1 MADDP
6 QTPREQPAAGQA
18 AAAIQVPQ
26 NVKNLHNKALA
37 ALERDNL
44 EFAIEMFLK
53 CVELA
58 PAYLGARRNLRLAE
72 VARFKRARKGKM
84 AHILAN
90 VTGLPKQLKTQALL
104 KAGKTSEALMAAEA
118 LMQIDPLN
126 VRFGRTYAAAAVAA
140 EQPDA
145 AVMTLEIMREHSP
158 SSIDVVEALGRVYHT
173 VGNYKSAREC
183 LEKVLV
189 LRPHDADI
197 GKLLKDA
204 EALATLGSGWDEA
217 HREGK
222 SYQAVLAN
230 KEQAV
235 QLERAAKAVK
245 TTEDAESLIAEAQ
258 AKIEAEPNNLNYR
271 LNLAHLMMQQKRF
284 DDAIEVLTA
293 AREVHAADPELDRRL
308 TNAKVAKFDAGIAA
322 LREQGDTDSAADLE
336 QERNQFVFDDLSER
350 VQRYP
355 NDARLRFELGLQYY
369 SNDYFD
375 EAIQQFQLA
384 QKSPKDRVQALYH
397 LALCFRAKGRLDMAV
412 TQLEQAAELLP
423 AMNDEK
429 MDVLYELAGIHQ
441 EEGNLEEAAKLYK
454 EIYRIDVTYRDV
466 ARKVDEIYAAQK
478 AAQTSRGPQ

>member
-1 MADDP
+1 MAEETP
-6 QTPREQPAAGQA
+6 TPREPAAT
-18 AAAIQVPQ
+18 IQVPQ

-44 EFAIEMFLK
+44 DFAIELFLK

-58 PAYLGARRNLRLAE
+58 PDYLGARRNLRLAE
-72 VARFKRARKGKM
+72 VARFKRARKGKT
-84 AHILAN
+84 AHMLAS
-90 VTGLPKQLKTQALL
+90 VIGLPKQLKTQSLL
-104 KAGKTSEALMAAEA
+104 KSGKTAEALMAAEQ
-118 LMQIDPLN
+118 LMLLDPLN
-126 VRFGRTYAAAAVAA
+126 VRFGRVYAAAAVAA
-140 EQPDA
+140 QQPDA
-145 AVMTLEIMREHSP
+145 AVMTLEIMREHCP
-158 SSIDVVEALGRVYHT
+158 SSIDVVEALGRLYHT
-173 VGNYKSAREC
+173 VKNYKEARAC

-197 GKLLKDA
+197 GKLLKDS
-204 EALATLGSGWDEA
+204 EALATLNSGWDEA

-245 TTEDAESLIAEAQ
+245 TTEDADSLIADAR
-258 AKIEAEPNNLNYR
+258 AKIEAEPKNLNYR
-271 LNLAHLMMQQKRF
+271 LNLAHLLMQQKRF
-284 DDAIEVLTA
+284 DEAIEVLSD

-308 TNAKVAKFDAGIAA
+308 TNAKVAKFDAEIAA
-322 LREQGDTDSAADLE
+322 LRERGEADSATNME

-369 SNDYFD
+369 ENDYFD

-397 LALCFRAKGRLDMAV
+397 MALCFRAKGRLDMAA
-412 TQLEQAAELLP
+412 TQLEQASELLSS
-423 AMNDEK
+423 MNSEK
-429 MDVLYELAGIHQ
+429 IDVLYELAGIRQQ
-441 EEGNLEEAAKLYK
+441 EGDLEEAARLYK
-454 EIYRIDVTYRDV
+454 EIYRVDVTYRDI
-466 ARKVDEIYAAQK
+466 AGKVDEIYAAQK
-478 AAQTSRGPQ
+478 AAQSSREQST